1 MLERFRPVLLVI
13 AFTTAVTLTGTMAT
27 VAIAATEICGDHNGD
42 GNVAASD
49 ALRVLR
55 NAVGLD
61 IALQCP
67 AVCGLPTCGD
77 NSCDV
82 DETCD
87 DCASDCGACPA
98 CAGAGDETTAFD
110 SEESSFL
117 ALLNQYR
124 SSKGIAAVSACT
136 SLSRAA
142 QGHSE
147 DMRDNDYFDN
157 TGLDG
162 SEPWDRACDACF
174 TLGCGPATQIAEN
187 IGAGLL
193 TAEGTLDA
201 WKELPGTNS
210 HLVSATYTR
219 VGIGRAVGGEFGV
232 YWTVLLAAA
241 GEESCN

>member
-1 MLERFRPVLLVI
+1 MIERFLPALRVI
-13 AFTTAVTLTGTMAT
+13 AFTTAVTLAT
-27 VAIAATEICGDHNGD
+27 SAVAETDICGDHDGD
-42 GNVAASD
+42 GDVAASD

-55 NAVGLD
+55 NAVGID
-61 IALQCP
+61 ITLQCP

-77 NSCDV
+77 TSCDAG
-82 DETCD
+82 ESCE
-87 DCASDCGACPA
+87 DCSSDCGACPA
-98 CAGAGDETTAFD
+98 CEGAGDQTTAFD
-110 SEESSFL
+110 AEESSFL

-124 SSKGIAAVSACT
+124 ASKGVAAVSACT

-162 SEPWDRACDACF
+162 SDPWDRACDACF
-174 TLGCGPATQIAEN
+174 TQGCGPTTEIAEN
-187 IGAGLL
+187 IGAGHL
-193 TAEGTLDA
+193 TGEGTLDA
-201 WKELPGTNS
+201 WKEFASTNS
-210 HLVSATYTR
+210 HLVSANYVR

-232 YWTVLLAAA
+232 YWTVLLAGA